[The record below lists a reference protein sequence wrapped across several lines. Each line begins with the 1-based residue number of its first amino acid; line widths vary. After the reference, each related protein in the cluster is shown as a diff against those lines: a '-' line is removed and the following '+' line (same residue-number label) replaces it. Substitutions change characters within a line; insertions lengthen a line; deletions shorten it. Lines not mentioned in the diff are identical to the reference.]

1 MLALVRAGV
10 TYAICP
16 GRDEPI
22 RALEA
27 WGVVRRAAA

>member
-1 MLALVRAGV
+1 MLCHMNGIPYERTV
-10 TYAICP
+10 

-22 RALEA
+22 RVLEG